1 MGSYFHVIERKVGGN
16 LDAFRRE
23 LGRIRESGH
32 LHYAR
37 HGLTTRIAE
46 TVGFGHVVRQCLVDT
61 GHSAGCEVHV
71 LTSTGIVLVFNAR
84 SGKLV
89 TVLVA
94 RPGQVARYYEPF
106 GEDVPDWLMNRAYE
120 NTCVRHLNY

>member
-37 HGLTTRIAE
+37 HGRTTRSAE

>member
-23 LGRIRESGH
+23 LGRLRESGH
-32 LHYAR
+32 FHRDR
-37 HGLTTRIAE
+37 HERIMRIAQ
-46 TVGFGHVVRQCLVDT
+46 TVGFGHIVRQCLVDT
-61 GHSAGCEVHV
+61 GHRAGCEVHV
-71 LTSTGIVLVFNAR
+71 LTSTGI
-84 SGKLV
+84 
-89 TVLVA
+89 VLVA

-106 GEDVPDWLMNRAYE
+106 GEDVPDWLMARAYE

>member
-1 MGSYFHVIERKVGGN
+1 MKYKGIELEG
-16 LDAFRRE
+16 LDK
-23 LGRIRESGH
+23 
-32 LHYAR
+32 
-37 HGLTTRIAE
+37 
-46 TVGFGHVVRQCLVDT
+46 
-61 GHSAGCEVHV
+61 
-71 LTSTGIVLVFNAR
+71 
-84 SGKLV
+84 KLI

>member
-16 LDAFRRE
+16 LDAFRHE
-23 LGRIRESGH
+23 LGRLRESGH
-32 LHYAR
+32 FHRDR
-37 HGLTTRIAE
+37 HERIVRIAQ
-46 TVGFGHVVRQCLVDT
+46 TVGFGHIVRQCLV
-61 GHSAGCEVHV
+61 
-71 LTSTGIVLVFNAR
+71 FNAH
-84 SGKLV
+84 SCKLV

-106 GEDVPDWLMNRAYE
+106 GEDVPDWLMTRAYE